1 MTLQEKAAQ
10 AEREE
15 WAVTLCSTGNY
26 PDGCNH
32 GAMIDHSAGTYT
44 LQIFRC
50 IPGSVK
56 FEHHP
61 TYGKCWKYKNGKL
74 SASETLTLIRR
85 VCDKIGLRVGS
96 LKVYKNGPLCS

>member
-15 WAVTLCSTGNY
+15 WAVTLCSTDKWCHSTMN
-26 PDGCNH
+26 
-32 GAMIDHSAGTYT
+32 DHSAGTIELHIY
-44 LQIFRC
+44 RP

-61 TYGKCWKYKNGKL
+61 TYGTKWKYRNGKL